1 MTAIDP
7 NPRTDLGA
15 KAANAVLWN
24 YTSFASGKVLVL
36 VTLAVLARLLTP
48 AEFGIVGFATLAIAY
63 LAVLKDLGLGGALI
77 QRQDDTEE
85 AAQTVYT
92 LNLILG
98 AVLTVG
104 TILAAPLVAGF
115 FDEPLVTPI
124 LRVLSVTFL
133 IESLGAVHL
142 VLLARNLDFRR
153 KLVPDLG
160 RALIK
165 GSVAITT
172 AFLGFGVWSL
182 VWGQLAGVVASAI
195 LVRAVVPWRP
205 RMEIHRKLVRPLLR
219 FGMPLVI
226 TNIQNAIWVNLDYI
240 VIGRML
246 GDAALGVYTLAYR
259 LPELLIQ
266 SIWRVVA
273 GAAFPFFS
281 SLQSD
286 LDLLRRGFLKS
297 VRYSQ
302 LLVVPLALGLLITAE
317 PAIDV
322 LFGDQWAAAVPV
334 LRILA
339 VFTLIASIGFNA
351 GDVYKAVGRADILA
365 KLGLIDLLVLA
376 PALVMAAPHGIVAVA
391 WTHAVVS
398 LFDTTIRL
406 VVARHFVQVTL
417 HDIFRQMLPAYKA
430 GAVLAAVAVPMLWAA
445 SGMGQLPVLAI
456 TTIAGAG
463 AYLIALAGFAPGDLR
478 RMLGWAGLGRLMPD
492 REAG

>member
-1 MTAIDP
+1 MTATDP
-7 NPRTDLGA
+7 ATRADLGT

-24 YTSFASGKVLVL
+24 YASFASGKVLVL
-36 VTLAVLARLLTP
+36 VTLAILARLLTP
-48 AEFGIVGFATLAIAY
+48 AEFGVVGFATLAIAY

-77 QRQDDTEE
+77 QRQDNTEE
-85 AAQTVYT
+85 AAQTVYS

-98 AVLTVG
+98 ALLTAG
-104 TILAAPLVAGF
+104 TILVAPLVANF

-153 KLVPDLG
+153 KLVPDMG
-160 RALIK
+160 RALVK
-165 GSVAITT
+165 GAVAIT
-172 AFLGFGVWSL
+172 AAVLGFGVWSL
-182 VWGQLAGVVASAI
+182 VWGQLAGVAASAV
-195 LVRAVVPWRP
+195 LVRIVVPWRP

-219 FGMPLVI
+219 FGMPLMV

-281 SLQSD
+281 SLQDSP
-286 LDLLRRGFLKS
+286 DLLRRGFLKS
-297 VRYSQ
+297 VRFSQ

-317 PAIDV
+317 PAIGV

-351 GDVYKAVGRADILA
+351 GDVYKAVGRADVLA
-365 KLGLIDLLVLA
+365 KLGMIDLVVLA
-376 PALVMAAPHGIVAVA
+376 PALVTAAPYGIEAVA
-391 WTHAVVS
+391 WAHAAVS

-406 VVARHFVQVTL
+406 IVARHFVRVTFG
-417 HDIFRQMLPAYKA
+417 DIFRQVLPAYKA
-430 GAVLAAVAVPMLWAA
+430 GAVLAAVALPALWAA
-445 SGMGQLPVLAI
+445 SELGQIPALAI
-456 TTIAGAG
+456 TTIAGG
-463 AYLIALAGFAPGDLR
+463 AAYVAALARFAPADLR
-478 RMLGWAGLGRLMPD
+478 RMLGWAGLGRLMPARKGD
-492 REAG
+492 

>member
-1 MTAIDP
+1 MTATDP
-7 NPRTDLGA
+7 ETRTDLGT

-24 YTSFASGKVLVL
+24 YASFASGKVLVL
-36 VTLAVLARLLTP
+36 VTLAILARLLTP
-48 AEFGIVGFATLAIAY
+48 AEFGVVGFATLAIAY

-85 AAQTVYT
+85 AAQTVYS

-98 AVLTVG
+98 ALLTAG
-104 TILAAPLVAGF
+104 TILVAPLVANF

-142 VLLARNLDFRR
+142 VLLARKLDFRR

-160 RALIK
+160 RAVVK

-172 AFLGFGVWSL
+172 AVLGFGVWSL
-182 VWGQLAGVVASAI
+182 VWGQLAGVAASAI
-195 LVRAVVPWRP
+195 LVRIVVPWQP
-205 RMEIHRKLVRPLLR
+205 RMQIHRRLVRPLLR

-246 GDAALGVYTLAYR
+246 GDAALGIYTLAYR

-281 SLQSD
+281 SLQND
-286 LDLLRRGFLKS
+286 PDLLRRGFLKS

-317 PAIDV
+317 PAIGV
-322 LFGDQWAAAVPV
+322 LFGGQWAAAVPV

-365 KLGLIDLLVLA
+365 KLGMIDLVVLA
-376 PALVMAAPHGIVAVA
+376 PALVMAAPHGIEAVA
-391 WTHAVVS
+391 WAHAAVS
-398 LFDTTIRL
+398 LLDTSIRL
-406 VVARHFVQVTL
+406 TVARHFVRVTFG
-417 HDIFRQMLPAYKA
+417 DIFRQVLPAYKA
-430 GAVLAAVAVPMLWAA
+430 GVVMVLVAVPALWA
-445 SGMGQLPVLAI
+445 SWELGQAAALVI

-463 AYLIALAGFAPGDLR
+463 AYLAALARLAPADLR
-478 RMLGWAGLGRLMPD
+478 RMLGWAGLGRLMPTGEGD
-492 REAG
+492 